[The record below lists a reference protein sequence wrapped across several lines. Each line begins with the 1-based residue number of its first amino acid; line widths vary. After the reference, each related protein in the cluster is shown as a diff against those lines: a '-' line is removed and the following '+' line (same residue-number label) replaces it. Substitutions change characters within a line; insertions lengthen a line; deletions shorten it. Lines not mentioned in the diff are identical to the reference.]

1 MNALTFEHQDK
12 QRNLKFRAQ
21 ARGMLGKA
29 QITGVAIGLGG
40 SVIVAISGSFLIVAG
55 WLVANDGVHHWLSTA
70 GSVLL
75 FLTIP
80 LIILA
85 AFCLDWLEKD
95 KQHRQPNTARY
106 DEEDGE

>member
-80 LIILA
+80 LLILA
-85 AFCLDWLEKD
+85 AFSLDGLEKD
-95 KQHRQPNTARY
+95 RQHKSSFTRY
-106 DEEDGE
+106 NDEDEP